1 MEDFDVEELTVFGA
15 RAQPHKLAVNRLAVP
30 DRADPS
36 ELHAIV
42 AFANDSV
49 ISGFFLAV
57 DEDDVARGFG
67 RRQRCV
73 PGGGMGIPLRHPPNC
88 DRVLEKVSSRLCS
101 VPAQTA
107 KPRR

>member
-15 RAQPHKLAVNRLAVP
+15 RAQAHKLAVNRLAVP

-73 PGGGMGIPLRHPPNC
+73 PGGGMGIPLRHPPYS